1 MPGPGAAL
9 PLEMTPHVTLE
20 IPSLN
25 HLTGPSCDPINGP
38 SCYKFSSD
46 LCYNFS
52 AYHFIKCIL
61 TPPMI
66 TNPTV
71 I

>member
-1 MPGPGAAL
+1 
-9 PLEMTPHVTLE
+9 MTRHVTLE

-25 HLTGPSCDPINGP
+25 HLKGPSCDPINGP

-61 TPPMI
+61 IPSLI

>member
-1 MPGPGAAL
+1 
-9 PLEMTPHVTLE
+9 MTPHVTLE

-25 HLTGPSCDPINGP
+25 HLKGPSCDPINGP

-61 TPPMI
+61 IPSLI